1 MMAESLVPSDEQ
13 VDRLAYVEF
22 IDEVRDTVTGLQVL
36 LGNLRSHSIPEAE
49 AIAGLRR
56 GAHNLRTA
64 GLAVESPLIKLIT
77 HRLDEYLSDLRSPK
91 PEQISEIEVF
101 LDKVTAVCDGEIPDQ
116 TDAVQVV
123 RTLPRK
129 RSHDIDFGNIEQKNI
144 EVLMVIP
151 EKAMS
156 RIVERELAA
165 CGYRVSNAGN
175 PFQAI
180 ETAVR
185 VKPDMVIAAMELE
198 QISGVD
204 LVSALANIGAT
215 QHIPCAV
222 LTSYPWGH
230 PKLRGLPP
238 RAAIIHKGPRFG
250 DDLADTLA
258 KFGIT

>member
-1 MMAESLVPSDEQ
+1 MAKAFVPNDED
-13 VDRLAYVEF
+13 VDRQAYVEF
-22 IDEVRDTVTGLQVL
+22 LDEARDTISSMQVVV
-36 LGNLRSHSIPEAE
+36 GNLRSGAVNAAE
-49 AIAGLRR
+49 AISSLRR
-56 GAHNLRTA
+56 GAHNLKTA
-64 GLAVESPLIKLIT
+64 GLAVDSPLIKLIT
-77 HRLDEYLSDLRSPK
+77 HRLDEYLSELRQPT
-91 PEQISEIEVF
+91 PDQLTEIEVF
-101 LDKVTAVCDGEIPDQ
+101 LDKITSVCDGEIPDE

-123 RTLPRK
+123 RQLPRK
-129 RSHDIDFGNIEQKNI
+129 RQHDVDFGSIEQKNV
-144 EVLMVIP
+144 EVLMVVP

-165 CGYRVSNAGN
+165 CGYRVSNAQN

-185 VKPDMVIAAMELE
+185 TKPDLVIAAMELE
-198 QISGVD
+198 QMSGVD
-204 LVSALANIGAT
+204 LVSALSAMAPT
-215 QHIPCAV
+215 QQIPCAV
-222 LTSYPWGH
+222 LTSYQWGH

>member
-1 MMAESLVPSDEQ
+1 MAESFVPNDED
-13 VDRLAYVEF
+13 VERLAYVEF
-22 IDEVRDTVTGLQVL
+22 LDEVRDTISSMQVV
-36 LGNLRSHSIPEAE
+36 LGNLRSSSMPEAD
-49 AIAGLRR
+49 AIAALRR
-56 GAHNLRTA
+56 DAHNLKTA
-64 GLAVESPLIKLIT
+64 GLGVESPLIKLIT
-77 HRLDEYLSDLRSPK
+77 HRLDEYLSELRTPK
-91 PEQISEIEVF
+91 LDQIGEIEVF
-101 LDKVTAVCDGEIPDQ
+101 LDKITAVCDGEIADQ

-129 RSHDIDFGNIEQKNI
+129 RRYDIDFGNIEQKNV
-144 EVLMVIP
+144 EVLMVVP

-165 CGYRVSNAGN
+165 CGYRVSNARN

-180 ETAVR
+180 EMAVR
-185 VKPDMVIAAMELE
+185 TKPDMVIAAMELE

-204 LVSALANIGAT
+204 LVSALSNMAPT
-215 QHIPCAV
+215 QQIPCAV
-222 LTSYPWGH
+222 LTSYAWGH

>member
-1 MMAESLVPSDEQ
+1 MAEGFVPNDEDVERQ
-13 VDRLAYVEF
+13 AYGEF
-22 IDEVRDTVTGLQVL
+22 LDEVRDIISAMQVV
-36 LGNLRSHSIPEAE
+36 LGNLRSGSMPQAD
-49 AIAGLRR
+49 AIASLRR
-56 GAHNLRTA
+56 DAHNLRTA

-77 HRLDEYLSDLRSPK
+77 HRLDEYLSELRTPQ
-91 PEQISEIEVF
+91 PEQITEIEVF

-123 RTLPRK
+123 RALPRK
-129 RSHDIDFGNIEQKNI
+129 RRVDIDFGNIEQKNI
-144 EVLMVIP
+144 EVLMVVP

-156 RIVERELAA
+156 HIVERELAA
-165 CGYRVSNAGN
+165 CGYRVSNARN

-185 VKPDMVIAAMELE
+185 TKPDMIIASMELE

-204 LVSALANIGAT
+204 LVSALSAIAAT